1 MWPIFYCQVILRLS
15 TDLLRLANRDQY
27 PMHFSPQFAWPKV
40 WRPLVLRFMVHFQL
54 YKYILYQPDN
64 LDKYFV
70 MCRVEENVPDLS
82 YWSQFDCFFTQNWMK
97 YKKIEFYFALEVS
110 FSIYYSFNSNE
121 YNWYTLKGAYFKKQ
135 EVGSLILKP
144 FPNRRYS

>member
-1 MWPIFYCQVILRLS
+1 MCPTCP
-15 TDLLRLANRDQY
+15 TG
-27 PMHFSPQFAWPKV
+27 P
-40 WRPLVLRFMVHFQL
+40 
-54 YKYILYQPDN
+54 N
-64 LDKYFV
+64 LIAFLHK
-70 MCRVEENVPDLS
+70 
-82 YWSQFDCFFTQNWMK
+82 
-97 YKKIEFYFALEVS
+97 FYFALEVS